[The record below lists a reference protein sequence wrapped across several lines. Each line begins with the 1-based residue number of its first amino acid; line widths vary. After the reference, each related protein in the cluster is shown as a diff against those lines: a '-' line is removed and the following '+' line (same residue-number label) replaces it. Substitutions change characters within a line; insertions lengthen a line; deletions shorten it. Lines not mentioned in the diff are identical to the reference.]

1 MYIYEGRMWR
11 RHIEMEGLMGFNF
24 KSYFLLPTKGIL
36 VKVISNLRDRAKGNR
51 NGLVSL
57 YKDMEAC
64 AGYKDLQ
71 VMWEMI
77 HSSGQPQAHNK
88 IRTRP
93 SQWMFC
99 FRPT

>member
-1 MYIYEGRMWR
+1 
-11 RHIEMEGLMGFNF
+11 MEGLKG
-24 KSYFLLPTKGIL
+24 YFLLPTKGIL
-36 VKVISNLRDRAKGNR
+36 VKAISSLRDKAKGNR
-51 NGLVSL
+51 HGLVSL

-64 AGYKDLQ
+64 AGYTDLQ

-77 HSSGQPQAHNK
+77 HSSGQSNNAHNK